1 LEIER
6 FNEAYFTRS
15 HTGKLTLIPA
25 IGQLKLNPTILEWR
39 LKYVQGECRMKTLG
53 VIGGIGPESTI
64 EYYRHLIAAYRA
76 LKPDGSYP
84 AIVINS
90 INMKTLLDMIEANDR
105 VKMAEFLV
113 GEIQK
118 LVRAGAQCG
127 LLAAN
132 TPHIVFD
139 EVRRQSPIQLVSI
152 VEATCEAAKVL
163 GLKRLG
169 LFGTRF
175 TMLGDFYPRV
185 FFQAKIALVVPQP
198 REQAYIHERYMN
210 ELVKGVILPETRQRL
225 LVIVD
230 RMKEQEHI
238 DGLILGGTELPLI
251 LGDVTDRGIPFLD
264 TTRIHAQ
271 AAVAQLWS

>member
-1 LEIER
+1 
-6 FNEAYFTRS
+6 
-15 HTGKLTLIPA
+15 
-25 IGQLKLNPTILEWR
+25 
-39 LKYVQGECRMKTLG
+39 MKTLG

-64 EYYRHLIAAYRA
+64 EYYRHLIAAYREQ
-76 LKPDGSYP
+76 KPDGSYP

-105 VKMAEFLV
+105 VKMTEYLV

-118 LVRAGAQCG
+118 LADAGAQCG

-139 EVRRQSPIQLVSI
+139 EVRRQSPIPLVSI

-163 GLKRLG
+163 GLERVG

-175 TMLGDFYPRV
+175 TMQGDFYPHV
-185 FFQAKIALVVPQP
+185 FSPANIALVVPQP
-198 REQAYIHERYMN
+198 HEQTYIHDRYMN

-225 LVIVD
+225 LAIVD
-230 RMKEQEHI
+230 RLKEQEHI

-264 TTRIHAQ
+264 TTRIHVQ
-271 AAVAQLWS
+271 AVVARTWS